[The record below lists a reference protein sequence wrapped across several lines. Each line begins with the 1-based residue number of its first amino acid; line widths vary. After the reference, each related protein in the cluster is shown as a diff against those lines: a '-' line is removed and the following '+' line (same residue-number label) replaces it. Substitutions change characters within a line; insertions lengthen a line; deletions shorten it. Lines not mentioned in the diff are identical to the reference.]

1 MLGGSIF
8 PQRRDRDEVMV
19 EMTTFEKRI
28 SEIASKIERLEEA
41 FDETRASKKGQ
52 SKSVR
57 LVLIKKDDTS
67 ILGN

>member
-19 EMTTFEKRI
+19 KMTTFEKRI